1 MHFPAAASPRFL
13 QWPGSATRALLQTS
27 RDALAAAQGDSR
39 AEKSCGNFDLL
50 NWCLSRAGDIGG
62 ATGPAQLAIRHCSEG
77 QFQQVLTERLAA
89 LEAFGSK

>member
-13 QWPGSATRALLQTS
+13 QSPRSATRTLLQTS

-62 ATGPAQLAIRHCSEG
+62 ATGPQLAIKHCSEG